1 MKGNIK
7 RKKRFWK
14 PVMIVFAALYLVIM
28 ALATLL
34 AKERIKDEY
43 LRAFEEAAVSIQ
55 KKADISGTSGKET
68 EQEEMKTK
76 KWDDKKKKEFYQ
88 NLVNEYF
95 RSSAN
100 PELMISAAF
109 YDENKELMA
118 KSCDLIGDTMY
129 TADTSGNR
137 YGPYVLEDFLTFEQK
152 EKLAGYHWESMQSTE
167 DYTLPEKYRILIR
180 TSSDGQEL
188 YGIYVQELTWQEEEG
203 GENPEDQYVDPFMD
217 SIVMSTTG
225 VKVDYATGAESGED
239 KVFRETDSKIVWEW
253 VNPDVSAGQR
263 ENGEIQATALE
274 FPYMGSYERWYR
286 WSSSEFLHEFSE
298 EGQFSWNEGEEDP
311 GLALYPAQRKFYLGA
326 RYQLKIGMITSPS
339 AYLDIR
345 MEESPWFA
353 AFDYMKYLYLM
364 GLILTSACMF
374 LVIIIFEKAY
384 ERQMALEE
392 MRRDFTNAMA
402 HELKT
407 PLGIIRNF
415 SENLIERN
423 MEEKREYYLTQIIG
437 QTEEMD
443 HLAAEMIEISKLD
456 SEELVLR
463 KEPVSFGELVREQME
478 RFELPAD
485 EKNLQIEF
493 REEAEFRVDGDREY
507 LAKAIW
513 NLLSNAVEYN
523 VPDGRILIRTDAKC
537 CSIENTGKPIEEEQ
551 LLHAFDLFYTGNK
564 SRGREGKHMGL
575 GLFLAKK
582 ILNLH
587 HLGLTIENT
596 DEGIRTEIKYCFPF
610 SSISDKIKSRF

>member
-1 MKGNIK
+1 MKRNLK
-7 RKKRFWK
+7 RKKKFGK
-14 PVMIVFAALYLVIM
+14 PVMIVFGALYLVMM

-34 AKERIKDEY
+34 VKERIKDEY
-43 LRAFEEAAVSIQ
+43 LRTFEEAAVSIQ
-55 KKADISGTSGKET
+55 KKADALGAADGESG
-68 EQEEMKTK
+68 QEGMETK
-76 KWDDKKKKEFYQ
+76 KWEDKKRIEFYQ

-100 PELMISAAF
+100 PELMISAAV
-109 YDENKELMA
+109 YDENKKLMA

-137 YGPYVLEDFLTFEQK
+137 YGPYILDDYLTFEQK
-152 EKLAGYHWESMQSTE
+152 EKLARYHWESMQSTE

-188 YGIYVQELTWQEEEG
+188 YGIYVQELTWREEEG
-203 GENPEDQYVDPFMD
+203 KENPEDQYVDPLMD
-217 SIVMSTTG
+217 SVVMSTTG
-225 VKVDYATGAESGED
+225 IKVDYATGAENGEE
-239 KVFRETDSKIVWEW
+239 KEFRETDSKIVWEW
-253 VNPDVSAGQR
+253 ANPDVGDGQWR
-263 ENGEIQATALE
+263 NGEIRTTAVE
-274 FPYMGSYERWYR
+274 FPYMGSYERWHR
-286 WSSSEFLHEFSE
+286 WSSSGFLHGFSD
-298 EGQFSWNEGEEDP
+298 EGYFSWDEGEEDP
-311 GLALYPAQRKFYLGA
+311 GLALYPEQRKFYLGA
-326 RYQLKIGMITSPS
+326 RYQLKIGLINDPS

-353 AFDYMKYLYLM
+353 AFDYMKYLYLT
-364 GLILTSACMF
+364 GLVLTSVCTF

-384 ERQMALEE
+384 ERQTALEE
-392 MRRDFTNAMA
+392 MRRDFTNAIA

-407 PLGIIRNF
+407 PLGVIRNF
-415 SENLIERN
+415 SENLIEHN
-423 MEEKREYYLTQIIG
+423 MEEKRDYYLTQIIG

-456 SEELVLR
+456 SEKLVLR
-463 KEPVSFGELVREQME
+463 KEPVSFGELIREQME

-485 EKNLQIEF
+485 EKNLQIEY
-493 REEAEFRVDGDREY
+493 REEVDFRVDGDREY

-523 VPDGRILIRTDAKC
+523 VPDGRILIRTEAKC

-587 HLGLTIENT
+587 NLSLTIENT
-596 DEGIRTEIKYCFPF
+596 DEGIRAVIKYCFPF
-610 SSISDKIKSRF
+610 SSISDKIKCRF